1 MAISTA
7 VSRAL
12 QALFISRQSGACAS
26 QKARPTRPAKG
37 FVSGLQGLCRPAGAG
52 TVIADSQVPRRPA
65 GFLNIE
71 PGSDMTATAEL
82 NVIDDTAFARLERE
96 GRLLNPVL
104 KAPTHQPGRFG
115 FRGELALRFAPK
127 LADEARPPEL
137 TCDQV
142 MAVAQAGDAKIPFFC
157 GWLLSFESL
166 KDVAE
171 TLGDTLSA
179 GGKYFLF
186 CDNID
191 LSKKY
196 QVPYKGAMFYVLPIL
211 ESTVYNEM
219 LELLY
224 LEKNE
229 LKKKDTAGKLDAVAN
244 AALKFDVTFDTIT
257 YDEGLSLMGPVRNP
271 NENRPV

>member
-1 MAISTA
+1 MSTTLA
-7 VSRAL
+7 
-12 QALFISRQSGACAS
+12 
-26 QKARPTRPAKG
+26 
-37 FVSGLQGLCRPAGAG
+37 
-52 TVIADSQVPRRPA
+52 
-65 GFLNIE
+65 E
-71 PGSDMTATAEL
+71 PGLAS
-82 NVIDDTAFARLERE
+82 TAFARLDSE

-104 KAPTHQPGRFG
+104 KAPTKKPGRFG
-115 FRGELALRFAPK
+115 FRGELALRFAAK

-142 MAVAQAGDAKIPFFC
+142 IAVAQVGDPKLPFFA
-157 GWLLSFESL
+157 GYLLSFEHL

-186 CDNID
+186 CNNID

-196 QVPYKGAMFYVLPIL
+196 QVPLKGAMFYVLPID
-211 ESTVYNEM
+211 EATVYNEL

-224 LEKNE
+224 LEKAE
-229 LKKKDTAGKLDAVAN
+229 LKKLDTAGKTDRVAD
-244 AALKFDVTFDTIT
+244 AALKFDITFDTIT
-257 YDEGLSLMGPVRNP
+257 YDEGLKLMGPVRNP

>member
-1 MAISTA
+1 MSTTLA
-7 VSRAL
+7 
-12 QALFISRQSGACAS
+12 
-26 QKARPTRPAKG
+26 
-37 FVSGLQGLCRPAGAG
+37 
-52 TVIADSQVPRRPA
+52 
-65 GFLNIE
+65 E
-71 PGSDMTATAEL
+71 PGLAS
-82 NVIDDTAFARLERE
+82 TAFARLESE

-104 KAPTHQPGRFG
+104 KAPTKKPGRFG
-115 FRGELALRFAPK
+115 FRGELALRFAAK

-142 MAVAQAGDAKIPFFC
+142 IAVAQVGDPKLPFFA
-157 GWLLSFESL
+157 GYLLSFEHP

-186 CDNID
+186 CNTID

-196 QVPYKGAMFYVLPIL
+196 QVSLKGAMFYVLPID
-211 ESTVYNEM
+211 EATVYNEL

-229 LKKKDTAGKLDAVAN
+229 LKKLDTAGKTDRVAD
-244 AALKFDVTFDTIT
+244 AALKFDITFDTIT
-257 YDEGLSLMGPVRNP
+257 YDEGLKLMGPVRNP

>member
-1 MAISTA
+1 
-7 VSRAL
+7 
-12 QALFISRQSGACAS
+12 
-26 QKARPTRPAKG
+26 
-37 FVSGLQGLCRPAGAG
+37 
-52 TVIADSQVPRRPA
+52 
-65 GFLNIE
+65 
-71 PGSDMTATAEL
+71 MTATVETTPL
-82 NVIDDTAFARLERE
+82 ESTAFAHLDKE
-96 GRLLNPVL
+96 GRLLSALL
-104 KAPTHQPGRFG
+104 KGPTKKAGRLG

-142 MAVAQAGDAKIPFFC
+142 MAVATIGDKKLPFFA
-157 GWLLSFESL
+157 GYLLSFEHL

-171 TLGDTLSA
+171 TLGDTLHA

-186 CDNID
+186 CNNID

-196 QVPYKGAMFYVLPIL
+196 QVPYKGAMFYVLPID
-211 ESTVYNEM
+211 EATVYNEL

-229 LKKKDTAGKLDAVAN
+229 LKKLDTAGKLDAVAD
-244 AALKFDVTFDTIT
+244 AAMKFDITFDMIT
-257 YDEGLSLMGPVRNP
+257 YAEGLELMGPVRNP

>member
-1 MAISTA
+1 MSI
-7 VSRAL
+7 
-12 QALFISRQSGACAS
+12 
-26 QKARPTRPAKG
+26 
-37 FVSGLQGLCRPAGAG
+37 
-52 TVIADSQVPRRPA
+52 TVA
-65 GFLNIE
+65 E
-71 PGSDMTATAEL
+71 PGLA
-82 NVIDDTAFARLERE
+82 DTAFARLEFE

-104 KAPTHQPGRFG
+104 KAPTKKPGRFG
-115 FRGELALRFAPK
+115 FRGELALRFSPK

-142 MAVAQAGDAKIPFFC
+142 IAVAQAGDPKLAFFA
-157 GWLLSFESL
+157 GYLLSFEHL

-186 CDNID
+186 CNNID

-196 QVPYKGAMFYVLPIL
+196 QVPLKGAMFYVLPID
-211 ESTVYNEM
+211 EATVYNEL

-229 LKKKDTAGKLDAVAN
+229 LKKLDTAGKTDRVAD
-244 AALKFDVTFDTIT
+244 AALKFDITFDTIT
-257 YDEGLSLMGPVRNP
+257 YEEGLKLMGPVRNP